1 MACKNIIARDSDFS
15 FLCIR
20 MNILVVNWQDWKNPL
35 AGGAEVYLYEIFS
48 RFIKRGHN
56 VMLLV
61 SRAEG
66 QSRYEIIDGFKI
78 YRIGKRPNFNF
89 IVPTSLRALLRYNKV
104 DIIIDDLNKI
114 PFFSP
119 LFTRK
124 KVLPMLMH
132 LFRKTIFREANFLSA
147 SYVFLTESV
156 IPFFYPSSKFI
167 AISHS
172 TAEDL
177 RSIGVRNKI
186 YVVQSGI
193 PKIATIGPEER
204 QKNLI
209 AYVGRVK
216 KYKSIDHFIK
226 AVALIRDKRDIE
238 AMIVGDGDA
247 KDELIE
253 LSKKLNVKITF
264 TGFVSEEEKY
274 RIYSRARVIVQ
285 PSIKE
290 GWGLTAIEA
299 QSCSTPVVCADSPGL
314 REVVEDGK
322 TGCLYPYGDV
332 EALANKIID
341 LFDDDTKWHRF
352 SRSAREWAETF
363 SWDTAAEK
371 LEYILQRE
379 IKKSTS
385 G

>member
-1 MACKNIIARDSDFS
+1 
-15 FLCIR
+15 

-48 RFIKRGHN
+48 RLIKKGHN
-56 VMLLV
+56 VMLLA
-61 SRAEG
+61 SRAQR
-66 QSRYEIIDGFKI
+66 QSRYENIDGFQI

-89 IVPTSLRALLRYNKV
+89 LVPTALRTLLRHNKV

-114 PFFSP
+114 PFYSP
-119 LFTRK
+119 LFTRR
-124 KVLPMLMH
+124 KVLPVLMH
-132 LFRKTIFREANFLSA
+132 LFRKAIYRETNFLSA
-147 SYVFLTESV
+147 SYVFLAESV
-156 IPFFYPSSKFI
+156 IPCFYPSSRFV

-186 YVVQSGI
+186 HVVQSGI
-193 PKIATIGPEER
+193 PRIPTIGPEER

-216 KYKSIDHFIK
+216 KYKSIDHFVK
-226 AVALIRDKRDIE
+226 AVALIRNRRKVE
-238 AMIVGDGDA
+238 AIVVGDGDA
-247 KDELIE
+247 KDELID
-253 LSKKLNVKITF
+253 LSHKLSVKVTF

-299 QSCSTPVVCADSPGL
+299 QSCSTPVVCANSPGL

-322 TGCLYPYGDV
+322 TGFLYPYGDV
-332 EALANKIID
+332 EALANKVIELI
-341 LFDDDTKWHRF
+341 DDDTKWHRF
-352 SRSAREWAETF
+352 SHSAKEWADTF

-371 LEYILQRE
+371 LERILQCEVENSRE
-379 IKKSTS
+379 
-385 G
+385 